1 MFNYKRRFIVFFA
14 KIKETN
20 TIKRDIKITILKSEV
35 DQKLADQYA
44 ISGFEAC
51 LFHKTGQFFVSD
63 GSHKP
68 EGLCEYAWKPIK
80 DDKMLSKENFFSQEV
95 HGW

>member
-1 MFNYKRRFIVFFA
+1 M
-14 KIKETN
+14 
-20 TIKRDIKITILKSEV
+20 
-35 DQKLADQYA
+35 DQKLAEQYA
-44 ISGFEAC
+44 ISGFEVC
-51 LFHKTGQFFVSD
+51 PFHKPGQFFVSD
-63 GSHKP
+63 GVHKP